1 MSSIFKY
8 IISGVT
14 GGLIVLGAFYFVM
27 DDSSTTVQTWQQN
40 QAKSVKNEGTVNPS
54 GAIFDF
60 TQAADKAMKAVV
72 HIKADESNALAKE
85 RNQQKRQDDNP
96 FRHFFGDDFDSF
108 FNFPFEYNTRPK
120 SGIGSGVIMSS
131 DGYIITNNHVVSF
144 ADNVLV
150 TLSDGRQF
158 NAIIANRDAKS
169 DLALLKI
176 EETDLPT
183 LEIGDSDNIDVGQWV
198 LAVGNPFNLTSTVTS
213 GIVSALQRDLDIIS
227 EEGAIESFIQTDAA
241 INPGN
246 SGGALVDS
254 EGNLIGINTA
264 IYSRTGSYTGYSFA
278 IPVNIVSR
286 IFQELMSTTDK
297 QDLANALSRINRG
310 VLGVEVWDVD
320 EELIEELD
328 LKVQKGAFIA
338 KLENG
343 SAAQYA
349 GLLPYD
355 VITNINGKKVTTGKD
370 LVEELQDAKAGDQ
383 LKMVIN
389 RKGKIKEI
397 NVILKPLR
405 I

>member
-1 MSSIFKY
+1 M
-8 IISGVT
+8 ISGVA
-14 GGLIVLGAFYFVM
+14 GGLIVLGAFYFIM
-27 DDSSTTVQTWQQN
+27 DEPSSVAQQEHQLPTTL
-40 QAKSVKNEGTVNPS
+40 AKINESIDLSGTS
-54 GAIFDF
+54 FDF
-60 TQAADKAMKAVV
+60 ILAAEKAMKAVV
-72 HIKADESNALAKE
+72 HIKADESTALAQE
-85 RNQQKRQDDNP
+85 RNQQRRQENNP

-108 FNFPFEYNTRPK
+108 FNFPFEYNIPPK
-120 SGIGSGVIMSS
+120 SGIGSGVIMTA

-158 NAIIANRDAKS
+158 NAVIANRDAKA

-176 EETDLPT
+176 EESGLPT
-183 LEIGDSDNIDVGQWV
+183 LEIADSDNIDVGQWV

-213 GIVSALQRDLDIIS
+213 GIVSALQRDLDLIA

-246 SGGALVDS
+246 SGGALVDTD
-254 EGNLIGINTA
+254 GKLIGINTA

-286 IFQELMSTTDK
+286 IFEELVNNTDK
-297 QDLANALSRINRG
+297 QELASELSKVNRG

-320 EELIEELD
+320 DGLVEELD
-328 LKVQKGAFIA
+328 LKVKRGALIA

-355 VITNINGKKVTTGKD
+355 VITNVNGKKVITGQD
-370 LVEELQDAKAGDQ
+370 LVEELQEAKAGDE
-383 LKMVIN
+383 LKMVVN
-389 RKGKIKEI
+389 RKGEIKE
-397 NVILKPLR
+397 VKVVLKPLR